1 MSKKPKH
8 IHTLEF
14 YHSKIEKWTHFPQK
28 IYKLSRTNWA
38 NFSLVLREREEKN
51 KQIFH
56 TIAAKTEKKGYVQS
70 SLDQRK
76 KALEIDFQSDN
87 VDSSGD
93 QENSGKF
100 GEDEAYT

>member
-1 MSKKPKH
+1 MYFRSGVFFSRFER
-8 IHTLEF
+8 TRG
-14 YHSKIEKWTHFPQK
+14 EKT
-28 IYKLSRTNWA
+28 
-38 NFSLVLREREEKN
+38 
-51 KQIFH
+51 QIFC

-87 VDSSGD
+87 LDSSGD

>member
-1 MSKKPKH
+1 MCLLFNSIIQKSKSKH
-8 IHTLEF
+8 T
-14 YHSKIEKWTHFPQK
+14 
-28 IYKLSRTNWA
+28 
-38 NFSLVLREREEKN
+38 SLKN
-51 KQIFH
+51 IQTDQEWYIFH
-56 TIAAKTEKKGYVQS
+56 SFWGNENRKNPLIIRTKAAKTEKKGYVQS

-87 VDSSGD
+87 VESSGD

>member
-1 MSKKPKH
+1 MWILSFKNWKVNTLSSKN
-8 IHTLEF
+8 IQTEQNNTF
-14 YHSKIEKWTHFPQK
+14 F
-28 IYKLSRTNWA
+28 SRFEGT
-38 NFSLVLREREEKN
+38 RGEKN
-51 KQIFH
+51 QIFR

-87 VDSSGD
+87 VDSGD

>member
-1 MSKKPKH
+1 MKSK
-8 IHTLEF
+8 HTSLKK
-14 YHSKIEKWTHFPQK
+14 Y
-28 IYKLSRTNWA
+28 TNWA
-38 NFSLVLREREEKN
+38 KLIYFSLVLREWEEKKN
-51 KQIFH
+51 LIFR

-93 QENSGKF
+93 QESSGKF

>member
-1 MSKKPKH
+1 M
-8 IHTLEF
+8 
-14 YHSKIEKWTHFPQK
+14 
-28 IYKLSRTNWA
+28 YKLSKLNTF
-38 NFSLVLREREEKN
+38 FSRFEGTRGEKN
-51 KQIFH
+51 QIFR
-56 TIAAKTEKKGYVQS
+56 TIAAKTEKKGYVQT

-87 VDSSGD
+87 VDSGD